1 MALPGRAPRFV
12 AFVFAS
18 WRPILVYSIYVHISL
33 TGNPD
38 RPALI
43 SSMPRLDA
51 RITARHS
58 ATMKKFSAN
67 YYVNQPFLP
76 RVTFHTVTDVSH
88 SQLAVT
94 LTAILT
100 VFAAWNFV

>member
-43 SSMPRLDA
+43 SSMPRLDDLGREVAIFASAGNA
-51 RITARHS
+51 RLHASLR
-58 ATMKKFSAN
+58 AA
-67 YYVNQPFLP
+67 P
-76 RVTFHTVTDVSH
+76 RCTRV
-88 SQLAVT
+88 Q
-94 LTAILT
+94 
-100 VFAAWNFV
+100 